1 VTFVL
6 PDTSVWAR
14 SHLQGIQSL
23 LGEAIRSDRVVTT
36 GPIVLELLR
45 GARDRRDLEREA
57 RHYDALPRV
66 SDALPLAER
75 ARAVQE
81 ALSWRGYHRG
91 PSAVDLLTAAAAE
104 AVGAE
109 LWHCDRH
116 FELIAE
122 VTGQPVRR
130 MGG

>member
-1 VTFVL
+1 MTFVL
-6 PDTSVWAR
+6 PDSSVWAR

-23 LGEAIRSDRVVTT
+23 LDEAIRSDRVVTT

-45 GARDRRDLEREA
+45 GARDRRDLERDA

-66 SDALPLAER
+66 SDALPLAHR

-130 MGG
+130 LGT

>member
-1 VTFVL
+1 MTFVL

-130 MGG
+130 MGE

>member
-1 VTFVL
+1 MSFVL

-14 SHLQGIQSL
+14 SRREGIQPL
-23 LGEAIRSDRVVTT
+23 LEAAIRADRVVTT

-45 GARDRRDLEREA
+45 GARDRRDLERQA
-57 RHYDALPRV
+57 RRYDALPRV
-66 SDALPLAER
+66 PDAPPLGDR

-104 AVGAE
+104 TVGAE

-116 FELIAE
+116 FELIAA
-122 VTGQPVRR
+122 VTGQPMRR
-130 MGG
+130 LGA

>member
-1 VTFVL
+1 MTFVL

-14 SHLQGIQSL
+14 SRLGSVQPL
-23 LGEAIRSDRVVTT
+23 LDAAIRSDRVVTT

-66 SDALPLAER
+66 SDTLPLAAR

-91 PSAVDLLTAAAAE
+91 PSAVHLLTAAAAE

-130 MGG
+130 LGT

>member
-1 VTFVL
+1 MTFVL
-6 PDTSVWAR
+6 PDTSIWAR
-14 SHLQGIQSL
+14 SHLGSVQPL
-23 LGEAIRSDRVVTT
+23 LDAAIRSDRVVTT

-57 RHYDALPRV
+57 RRYDALPRV
-66 SDALPLAER
+66 PDTVSLADR
-75 ARAVQE
+75 ARTVQE
-81 ALSWRGYHRG
+81 VLSWRGYHRG

-130 MGG
+130 LGS

>member
-1 VTFVL
+1 MTFVL

-23 LGEAIRSDRVVTT
+23 LDEAIRSDRVVTT

-104 AVGAE
+104 VVGAE

>member
-1 VTFVL
+1 MTSVL

-14 SHLQGIQSL
+14 SHLGSVQPFL
-23 LGEAIRSDRVVTT
+23 EAAIRSDRVVTT

-45 GARDRRDLEREA
+45 GARDLCDLEWEA
-57 RHYDALPRV
+57 RRYDALPRV
-66 SDALPLAER
+66 SDTFPLADR

-81 ALSWRGYHRG
+81 ALSRRGYHRG
-91 PSAVDLLTAAAAE
+91 PSPVDLLTAAAAE

-109 LWHCDRH
+109 LWHCDH
-116 FELIAE
+116 NFELIAE

-130 MGG
+130 LGA

>member
-1 VTFVL
+1 MTFVL

-14 SHLQGIQSL
+14 SRLPGIQPL
-23 LGEAIRSDRVVTT
+23 LDAAIRSDRVLTT

-66 SDALPLAER
+66 SDTLPLARR

-116 FELIAE
+116 FDLIAE

-130 MGG
+130 LGT